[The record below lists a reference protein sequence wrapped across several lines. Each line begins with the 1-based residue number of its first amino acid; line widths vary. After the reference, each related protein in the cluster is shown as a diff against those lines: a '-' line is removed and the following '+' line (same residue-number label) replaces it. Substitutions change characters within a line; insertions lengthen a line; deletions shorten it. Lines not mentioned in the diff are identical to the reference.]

1 MHLAHNEKTRA
12 PVETHMARPLKYVFW
27 DLLSI
32 EAESK
37 VEALHAEKKHADV
50 SKNLRKRR

>member
-37 VEALHAEKKHADV
+37 VEALHAEKKHADA